1 MSDGSSEKVDTAVD
15 YYSLLGIKR
24 RATASE
30 IKSAYRKLVF
40 RYHPD
45 RNPDDDG
52 AVAKLAQVLE
62 AYETLS
68 DAAKRA
74 VYDEA
79 TRSFSEEEPQEQEA
93 NDHGEKVHDPSE
105 DGFHF
110 SQDFKAKTG
119 PEPKCP
125 GCSVAGS
132 DYIISRKGG
141 SGTARGKQFILAP
154 FNIIFCSECGHV
166 YGVTATSS

>member
-1 MSDGSSEKVDTAVD
+1 METVD
-15 YYSLLGIKR
+15 YYSLLGLKR
-24 RATASE
+24 RATPSE

-45 RNPDDDG
+45 RNPDDG
-52 AVAKLAQVLE
+52 AAAAKFAQVLE

-68 DAAKRA
+68 DAAKRV

-79 TRSFSEEEPQEQEA
+79 TRPLSEDEPHEEEP
-93 NDHGEKVHDPSE
+93 NGHKEKVHDPSE

-110 SQDFKAKTG
+110 SQDFKTKEG

-125 GCSVAGS
+125 RCSAAGT

-141 SGTARGKQFILAP
+141 SGTTRGKQFILSP
-154 FNIIFCSECGHV
+154 FSIIFCSECGHV

>member
-1 MSDGSSEKVDTAVD
+1 MDTAVD

-24 RATASE
+24 RATPSE

-45 RNPDDDG
+45 RNPDDG
-52 AVAKLAQVLE
+52 SAAAKFAQVLE

-68 DAAKRA
+68 DNAKRA

-79 TRSFSEEEPQEQEA
+79 TRSFSEDEPPEQEPD
-93 NDHGEKVHDPSE
+93 NDHEEKVHDPSA

-110 SQDFKAKTG
+110 SQDFKAKEG

-125 GCSVAGS
+125 GCSVAGT
-132 DYIISRKGG
+132 DHIISRKGG
-141 SGTARGKQFILAP
+141 SGTARGKQFILSP